1 MIFNN
6 VVANQM
12 TMNLDYLL
20 FNSRDELLRV
30 KVQNIVYFE
39 SEGNYTAMVTVNKLR
54 PTVCM
59 NLAHVEQL
67 LAERLGDRRAMFVR
81 VGKRHIV
88 NIKYLYSI
96 VPAKQRLVL
105 SDQST
110 FAYQLEISKEALT
123 KMKQLVVKLN
133 SSK

>member
-1 MIFNN
+1 
-6 VVANQM
+6 M
-12 TMNLDYLL
+12 TTNLDYLL

-39 SEGNYTAMVTVNKLR
+39 SEGNYTSMVTINKLR

-59 NLAHVEQL
+59 NLGHIEQL
-67 LAERLGDRRAMFVR
+67 LAGRIGDKRVVFVR

-88 NIKYLYSI
+88 NVNYLYSI

-110 FAYQLEISKEALT
+110 FAYQLDISKEALA

-133 SSK
+133 KNNKQI

>member
-1 MIFNN
+1 ME
-6 VVANQM
+6 
-12 TMNLDYLL
+12 LDYLI

-39 SEGNYTAMVTVNKLR
+39 SEGNYTSMITVNKLR

-59 NLAHVEQL
+59 NLSHMEQL
-67 LAERLGDRRAMFVR
+67 LADRLGERRAMFVR

-88 NIKYLYSI
+88 NMNYLYAI
-96 VPAKQRLVL
+96 TPAKQRLVL
-105 SDQST
+105 SDDAT
-110 FAYQLEISKEALT
+110 FAYQLEISKEALA

-133 SSK
+133 ANKI